1 MIIPVINKIDLPSA
15 DIPHTLNEI
24 ENRIG
29 LSTADVLKVSAKT
42 GVGVDDMLEKI
53 VELVP
58 PPNGNE
64 NGPLQALIFDS
75 YYDSYR
81 GVIILIRIKNGS
93 VKVGDEI
100 LLMASNQKYVVTEV
114 GLRTPKEIPTT
125 SLECGQVGYL
135 AATIKNIKD
144 VVPGETVTVANNPA
158 KEPLPGYRKIN
169 PMVYSGL
176 YPVDTRRYEDLKDA
190 LSKLA
195 LNDSSLVYE
204 PESSEALGF
213 GFRVGFLGLLHMD
226 VVQER
231 LEQEYGLNLI
241 LTAPSVTYKITL
253 TDNEVIYLNNPSEM
267 PAVQKIK
274 QIEEPYVLC
283 SIMTPKD
290 FVGSVMT
297 LCQDKRGIYQDLIY
311 FDDTRQVIKY
321 SMPLSEIIFN
331 FFDKLKSVSKGYAS
345 LDYEME
351 GFKPSNLAKMDIL
364 LNGDKI
370 DALSSIVYKP
380 DAYKR
385 GNQIVQKL
393 KIIIP
398 RQQFEVPI
406 QAAINGKVVARA
418 DLKSVRKDVLAKCY
432 GGDISRK
439 KKLLEKQKEGKKR
452 MKAIGSVE
460 VPQEAFTAVL
470 RLDDEE

>member
-1 MIIPVINKIDLPSA
+1 
-15 DIPHTLNEI
+15 
-24 ENRIG
+24 
-29 LSTADVLKVSAKT
+29 
-42 GVGVDDMLEKI
+42 
-53 VELVP
+53 
-58 PPNGNE
+58 
-64 NGPLQALIFDS
+64 
-75 YYDSYR
+75 
-81 GVIILIRIKNGS
+81 
-93 VKVGDEI
+93 
-100 LLMASNQKYVVTEV
+100 
-114 GLRTPKEIPTT
+114 
-125 SLECGQVGYL
+125 
-135 AATIKNIKD
+135 
-144 VVPGETVTVANNPA
+144 
-158 KEPLPGYRKIN
+158 
-169 PMVYSGL
+169 MVYSGL

-393 KIIIP
+393 KTIIP